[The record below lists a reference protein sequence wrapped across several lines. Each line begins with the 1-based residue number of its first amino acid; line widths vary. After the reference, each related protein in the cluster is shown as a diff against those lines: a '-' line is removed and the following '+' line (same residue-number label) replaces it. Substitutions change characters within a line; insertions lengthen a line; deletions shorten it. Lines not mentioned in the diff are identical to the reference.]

1 MLMIMVKSY
10 QSYSLKTQSMS
21 KTNRKR
27 VAKVA
32 SRSYAVLT
40 DTGVIRRNSSALVSA
55 GSTLGEGPTTSSN
68 DSLSF
73 SWLNYRHRGQG
84 MI

>member
-1 MLMIMVKSY
+1 MLMIMVRSY

-40 DTGVIRRNSSALVSA
+40 DTGVIRRNSSA

-73 SWLNYRHRGQG
+73 SWLNYRYRGQG